1 MPQNFGMRRRSADRG
16 RSRAGRHRVALVAG
30 LGSAVAGVLVGA
42 MVLGGTPQGLVHS
55 GTSAASAPGAEV
67 AAMVASSPQTPS
79 PLAELAA
86 VPAAVRAQ
94 IKRSI
99 PADQPAKGLVYSGLT
114 AGVDGPCSGYFE
126 ISVKGKTRCTHG
138 PDADWVGSG
147 FDPKVPV
154 LPVTKHA
161 AAGAASATVKAAAAP
176 TVLPCAGTGTNGNRV
191 QVLYVYSGT
200 SRFSTYSSSLTTWAL
215 GVDDIFNRSA
225 QETSGIRHVR
235 FLSTQTAG
243 GCVPTVTEVKISP
256 AQLADIDAM
265 ESALVALGYDHRD
278 RKYLTFADT
287 DVYCGIADAPVDD
300 RKTADNASNFG
311 PTFARV
317 DNGCWSPPIAAHEL
331 GHNLGAV
338 QYSAPHTSGGGHCT
352 DEWDLMCYSDEPNYP
367 AMTTTCEDKA
377 HDDLFDCH
385 HDDYS
390 STNPAAGSYLAT
402 HYNSADSTF
411 LNAESLPSAAT
422 ASPTAATGTTSP
434 APTVSSGSTTGPG
447 STTSPGPTVS
457 PVTTSPVTTTGPT
470 STGTTSPPT
479 TTAPGTTSSPT
490 ASPATPLPATFAL
503 MNFNSQL
510 CLGIRNESRSK
521 NISFTQLPCDPSAA
535 AQQFTVRDGA
545 LVIAHSK
552 MCMSIREKTTKTG
565 GRVIQMPCDASNP
578 SQQIWASGRY
588 LGFTFSGLC
597 LDIQRASTA
606 AGAPGIQQTCDARD
620 SQQFKVV

>member
-1 MPQNFGMRRRSADRG
+1 M
-16 RSRAGRHRVALVAG
+16 VVG
-30 LGSAVAGVLVGA
+30 LGSVVAVVLVG
-42 MVLGGTPQGLVHS
+42 GTVS
-55 GTSAASAPGAEV
+55 AGTSQDLVRRAGSTSGVEAAAVV
-67 AAMVASSPQTPS
+67 AKSSTTSS

-86 VPAAVRAQ
+86 VPAAVRTR

-99 PADQPAKGLVYSGLT
+99 PKDQPAKGLVYSGLT
-114 AGVDGPCSGYFE
+114 AGVDGPCSGNFE
-126 ISVKGKTRCTHG
+126 ITVKGKTRCTHG

-154 LPVTKHA
+154 PPVTKRA
-161 AAGAASATVKAAAAP
+161 AAGPSSATAKAEAAP
-176 TVLPCAGTGTNGNRV
+176 TVVPCAGTGTSGNRV

-200 SRFSTYSSSLTTWAL
+200 SRFSTYSSSLATWAL

-225 QETSGIRHVR
+225 QETGGVRHVR
-235 FLSTQTAG
+235 FLSTQTAS
-243 GCVPTVTEVKISP
+243 GCAPTVTEVKISSS
-256 AQLADIDAM
+256 QLADIDAM
-265 ESALVALGYDHRD
+265 ESALVALGYNRSD

-367 AMTTTCEDKA
+367 AMTTTCADKA

-402 HYNSADSTF
+402 HYNSADNTF
-411 LNAESLPSAAT
+411 LNSESLPSVAT
-422 ASPTAATGTTSP
+422 ASPATTASPASTIPASSSPVATTSPTTAAT
-434 APTVSSGSTTGPG
+434 
-447 STTSPGPTVS
+447 S
-457 PVTTSPVTTTGPT
+457 PVPTSPVPT
-470 STGTTSPPT
+470 STATS
-479 TTAPGTTSSPT
+479 TATSSPT
-490 ASPATPLPATFAL
+490 ASLTNPTPTATPLPATFSL
-503 MNFNSQL
+503 MNFNSEL
-510 CLGIRNESRSK
+510 CLGIRNDSRSK
-521 NISFTQLPCDPSAA
+521 NISFTQSPCNPSSRT
-535 AQQFTVRDGA
+535 QQFTVRNGA
-545 LVIAHSK
+545 LVIAHSG
-552 MCMSIREKTTKTG
+552 MCMSIREKTTTTG
-565 GRVIQMPCDASNP
+565 GRVVQMPCDASNP
-578 SQQIWASGRY
+578 SQQIWSSGRY

-606 AGAPGIQQTCDARD
+606 AGAPGIQQTCDARK
-620 SQQFKVV
+620 SQQFTVV